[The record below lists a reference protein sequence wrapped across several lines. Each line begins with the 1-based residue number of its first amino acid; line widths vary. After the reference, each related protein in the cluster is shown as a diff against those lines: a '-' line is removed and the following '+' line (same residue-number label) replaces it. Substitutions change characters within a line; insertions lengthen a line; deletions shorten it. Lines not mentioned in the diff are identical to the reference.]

1 MNVIFN
7 RTSVRKYE
15 DKAVEAEKIDQILRA
30 AMAAPSAANQRPWEF
45 FVVKN
50 KETLAALADC
60 SPYGGC
66 IKDAAVAIVP
76 VYRKEMMMPEF
87 ADIDMAACTE
97 NILLEVTEL
106 GLGAVWIGIA
116 PLADR
121 MENVRNV
128 LTIPD
133 HLEPYAIVPIG
144 YPAAE
149 AKQQDRFEADR
160 VHFE

>member
-121 MENVRNV
+121 MENVRKVLNV
-128 LTIPD
+128 PD
-133 HLEPYAIVPIG
+133 HLEPYAIIPIG
-144 YPAAE
+144 YPVAE
-149 AKQQDRFEADR
+149 AKQQDRFEAAR
-160 VHFE
+160 VHFQ

>member
-1 MNVIFN
+1 MSAIFS

-15 DKAVEAEKIDQILRA
+15 NKEVEGEKIDAILRA
-30 AMAAPSAANQRPWEF
+30 AMAAPSAANQQPWEF
-45 FVVKN
+45 YVVKK
-50 KETLAALADC
+50 KETMAALADC

-66 IKDAAVAIVP
+66 IKDAAMAIVP

-87 ADIDMAACTE
+87 ADIDMAACTQ

-128 LTIPD
+128 LKVPD
-133 HLEPYAIVPIG
+133 HLTPYAIIPIG
-144 YPAAE
+144 YPVAE
-149 AKQQDRFEADR
+149 ADQKDRFDVTR
-160 VHFE
+160 VYFE

>member
-1 MNVIFN
+1 MSAIFS

-15 DKAVEAEKIDQILRA
+15 NKEVEGEKIDAILRA
-30 AMAAPSAANQRPWEF
+30 AMAAPSAANQQPWEF
-45 FVVKN
+45 YVVKK
-50 KETLAALADC
+50 KETMAALADC

-66 IKDAAVAIVP
+66 IKDAAMAIVP

-87 ADIDMAACTE
+87 ADIDMAACTQ

-128 LTIPD
+128 LKVPD
-133 HLEPYAIVPIG
+133 HLTPYAIIPIG
-144 YPAAE
+144 YPVAE
-149 AKQQDRFEADR
+149 ADQKDRFDETR
-160 VHFE
+160 VYFE

>member
-66 IKDAAVAIVP
+66 IKDAALAIVP

-121 MENVRNV
+121 MENVRKV

-144 YPAAE
+144 YPGAE
-149 AKQQDRFEADR
+149 AKQQDRFEAAR

>member
-1 MNVIFN
+1 MNTIFN
-7 RTSVRKYE
+7 RSSIRKYQNKE
-15 DKAVEAEKIDQILRA
+15 VEAAKIEQLLKA
-30 AMAAPSAANQRPWEF
+30 AMAAPSAGNQQPWEF
-45 FVVKN
+45 FVIKN
-50 KETLAALADC
+50 KATLAALADC

-76 VYRKEMMMPEF
+76 AYRKEIMMPDF
-87 ADIDMAACTE
+87 AVIDLSNATQ

-121 MENVRNV
+121 MENVRKV
-128 LTIPD
+128 LKIPD
-133 HLEPYAIVPIG
+133 QLEPFAIIPIG
-144 YPAAE
+144 YPVEPAS
-149 AKQQDRFEADR
+149 QSDRYDATR

>member
-1 MNVIFN
+1 MSIIFN

-15 DKAVEAEKIDQILRA
+15 NKEVEAEKIDKILRA
-30 AMAAPSAANQRPWEF
+30 AMAAPSAANQQPWEF
-45 FVVKN
+45 YVVKN

-66 IKDAAVAIVP
+66 IKDAAMAIVP

-121 MENVRNV
+121 MENVRKVLNV
-128 LTIPD
+128 PD
-133 HLEPYAIVPIG
+133 HLMPYAIIPIG
-144 YPAAE
+144 YPVTDTE
-149 AKQQDRFEADR
+149 QKDRFDAER

>member
-1 MNVIFN
+1 MNAIFN

-15 DKAVEAEKIDQILRA
+15 NKDVEAEKIDRILKA

-66 IKDAAVAIVP
+66 IKDAAMAIVP

-87 ADIDMAACTE
+87 ADIDMAACTQ

-121 MENVRNV
+121 MENVRKVLNV
-128 LTIPD
+128 PD
-133 HLEPYAIVPIG
+133 QLEPYAIIPIG
-144 YPAAE
+144 YPVAA
-149 AKQQDRFEADR
+149 ATQQDRFEATR

>member
-1 MNVIFN
+1 
-7 RTSVRKYE
+7 
-15 DKAVEAEKIDQILRA
+15 
-30 AMAAPSAANQRPWEF
+30 
-45 FVVKN
+45 
-50 KETLAALADC
+50 
-60 SPYGGC
+60 
-66 IKDAAVAIVP
+66 
-76 VYRKEMMMPEF
+76 MPEF

-121 MENVRNV
+121 MENVRKV

>member
-1 MNVIFN
+1 MSAIFS

-15 DKAVEAEKIDQILRA
+15 NKEVEGEKIDAILRA
-30 AMAAPSAANQRPWEF
+30 AMAAPSAANQQPWEF
-45 FVVKN
+45 YVVKK
-50 KETLAALADC
+50 KETMAALADC

-66 IKDAAVAIVP
+66 IKDAAMAIVP

-87 ADIDMAACTE
+87 ADIDMAACTQ

-128 LTIPD
+128 LKVPD
-133 HLEPYAIVPIG
+133 HLTPYAIIPIG
-144 YPAAE
+144 YPVSE
-149 AKQQDRFEADR
+149 ADQKDRFDETR
-160 VHFE
+160 VYFE

>member
-50 KETLAALADC
+50 KETLSALADC

-66 IKDAAVAIVP
+66 IKDAALAIVP
-76 VYRKEMMMPEF
+76 VY
-87 ADIDMAACTE
+87 
-97 NILLEVTEL
+97 
-106 GLGAVWIGIA
+106 
-116 PLADR
+116 
-121 MENVRNV
+121 
-128 LTIPD
+128 
-133 HLEPYAIVPIG
+133 
-144 YPAAE
+144 
-149 AKQQDRFEADR
+149 
-160 VHFE
+160 